1 MNLGLILICGMLA
14 LKAAEVPVEL
24 APGSQLRSVDVVLDC
39 HYVEEAVGEFPGAF
53 AGSFSSDPATL
64 VLRGI
69 SIADDGSLDSVTN
82 YEAPGTKTDSTFP
95 IIFEVSASL
104 VPVPYAESLLHADC
118 AGEEVTCEISPYS
131 LHLAD
136 EGPSQASWFMGTL
149 KLSSGISIALVL
161 KVSSDSEED
170 DRMAVLH
177 PRLKVPVSKEG
188 TVLTTGWDLLRGR
201 HISNLSTQH
210 GQSVHSMLPPVYF
223 SFSLFLVEFQL
234 SSRTPTLRTR
244 FGTSVTLDCS
254 FALASSSP
262 LASLEWRL
270 QHRGS
275 GRRVF
280 HYQTGDM
287 AQAEQ
292 STAHVDVVQLLETGD
307 ASLSLHGVGVG
318 DEGTYICLVS
328 THQHQA
334 QNIIQLQ
341 LVEPPRVRL
350 FPELV
355 SREGDGA
362 TTLTCEISGY
372 YPLDVSVK
380 WTWEAPDDKDKV
392 PISDSST
399 YFSSHRQAQD
409 GTYSINS
416 YLSINTATELR
427 PVTYSCH
434 VSHLALEEPITAS
447 AQLRVPEQK
456 TSKGLV
462 GAFIATFIF
471 FAALVGLLLR
481 TRKTGKN
488 KDTVCYTCLQ
498 ADQLIQSLRNLW
510 RLQGKRDS

>member
-188 TVLTTGWDLLRGR
+188 TVLTT
-201 HISNLSTQH
+201 
-210 GQSVHSMLPPVYF
+210 
-223 SFSLFLVEFQL
+223 VEFQL